1 MPIACIVLNEQGLA
15 RDQEELRAAIQSAVR
30 TEVSPVAALAG
41 MCFVDQLPKTRSGK
55 VLRKN
60 IRGLA
65 DGKPVPVPGT
75 IDNPEAFE
83 IVVAGLASIGYPG
96 AGKEL

>member
-1 MPIACIVLNEQGLA
+1 MRP
-15 RDQEELRAAIQSAVR
+15 
-30 TEVSPVAALAG
+30 TAALTAFVACWAELCGRWGAG
-41 MCFVDQLPKTRSGK
+41 FVEQLPKTRSGK

-75 IDNPEAFE
+75 IDNPEAMD
-83 IVVAGLASIGYPG
+83 IVVEGLATLGYPE
-96 AGKEL
+96 A

>member
-1 MPIACIVLNEQGLA
+1 
-15 RDQEELRAAIQSAVR
+15 
-30 TEVSPVAALAG
+30 
-41 MCFVDQLPKTRSGK
+41 

-75 IDNPEAFE
+75 IDNPEAMD
-83 IVVAGLASIGYPG
+83 IVVEGLATLGYP
-96 AGKEL
+96 AA